1 VTRYILTRL
10 AEVVPT
16 ILGIAVV
23 TFLIMRLLPGDPA
36 AFIAGD
42 NLGAAEL
49 EAVRERL
56 GLSQPLPAQLASY
69 LGGLVVFD
77 FGTSVFTNIPVR
89 GLIFD
94 ALPVTVAIAVASMV
108 LGTVVAIP
116 LGAFSAFQA
125 WKGRKTIDQAI
136 TWVAMVVDQMPSFWL
151 GLIFMLVFVLEL
163 GWFPATGAVP
173 WDDPGELILRLLPA
187 VLILAANQV
196 ANIVR
201 LTRTSVRDVL
211 DEDYIRTATSLG
223 ESGLS
228 TLFRQATRNGMLP
241 VVTAL
246 GLSFGRLLGGTII
259 LETIFALPGLGTL
272 LVNAINSRDY
282 PVVQGVVFVYALL
295 FVLTNLAT
303 DLSYR
308 RIDPRVRF

>member
-1 VTRYILTRL
+1 
-10 AEVVPT
+10 
-16 ILGIAVV
+16 
-23 TFLIMRLLPGDPA
+23 
-36 AFIAGD
+36 
-42 NLGAAEL
+42 
-49 EAVRERL
+49 
-56 GLSQPLPAQLASY
+56 
-69 LGGLVVFD
+69 
-77 FGTSVFTNIPVR
+77 
-89 GLIFD
+89 
-94 ALPVTVAIAVASMV
+94 
-108 LGTVVAIP
+108 
-116 LGAFSAFQA
+116 
-125 WKGRKTIDQAI
+125 
-136 TWVAMVVDQMPSFWL
+136 
-151 GLIFMLVFVLEL
+151 
-163 GWFPATGAVP
+163 VP